1 MKIGLIGNNI
11 SSSNAP
17 DIHNRI
23 SKIFGISLDY
33 LLFDLKDK
41 EETYFT
47 VLLEE
52 LRVLGFI
59 GVNITFP
66 FKEKVIKYV
75 DNASKNSKNVGS
87 ANTLIFKNKSRL
99 KIQTIQVF

>member
-17 DIHNRI
+17 DIHIRLA
-23 SKIFGISLDY
+23 KIFQISLEY

-41 EETYFT
+41 EENYFV

-52 LRVLGFI
+52 LRVTGFKGI
-59 GVNITFP
+59 NITFP
-66 FKEKVIKYV
+66 FKEKVIKHV
-75 DNASKNSKNVGS
+75 DNISKNSRNVGS
-87 ANTLIFKNKSRL
+87 AIHLYSKIKLQLIIL
-99 KIQTIQVF
+99 IIQVF